1 MVKPDGDTDHRLDDQ
16 DDDAV
21 DDDVEAG
28 HVNIYGEECP

>member
-1 MVKPDGDTDHRLDDQ
+1 MVKPDGDTDDDCAEQ